1 MKATLIR
8 ILLLVLALCLCVS
21 VIACADDQPQHPADG
36 EPSPD
41 SSDDVSGEP
50 EEPEEVQIL
59 PDVEQKDYDYTLNV
73 MHWTVEGNHEYYN
86 LWLEICPGEGITGQV
101 GDIIADDIF
110 DRSGWMEENYGITIT
125 CHYESHVDLPTT
137 IASLIKSGSDEY
149 QVLVDF
155 GFNAQRSMGQNYY
168 MNLADLPNIDPSKP
182 WWVSESFENLAIG
195 EYVEF
200 AASDLL
206 ILDKGATSLVF
217 YNVPLSM
224 DMGLDNLY
232 EMVEDGTW
240 TFEEMIACAEDAYV
254 DDGNDIRDGND
265 IYGFTGSGDIP
276 VLTQYIGS
284 GMKLLARDDSGEYYY
299 QYGSDEQSLE
309 VMTAIL
315 EDLMY
320 QDFYW
325 NDYLLKNGPTF
336 ETGGALFNML
346 TARGCTTY
354 RSMED
359 AYGILPVPKY
369 DEQQERYYSM
379 VNPYSDSLIAVIN
392 TVGDVETVGAA
403 LEVMSYYSYYNIYP
417 DFYDVVIQGRGTRDE
432 ESRRMLNIVFLNR
445 TYDLGLVYDPLGFS
459 DTVLRYT
466 ATGNSNLASFFES
479 WESRLQKAV
488 DDLNEM
494 ADSY

>member
-8 ILLLVLALCLCVS
+8 VLLLLLSLCLCVS
-21 VIACADDQPQHPADG
+21 VVACADDDQSQQPADG
-36 EPSPD
+36 EPSTD
-41 SSDDVSGEP
+41 SSDAVP

-73 MHWTVEGNHEYYN
+73 MHWTVEGLHEFYN

-125 CHYESHVDLPTT
+125 CRYEPHVGLPTT
-137 IASLIKSGSDEY
+137 IANLIQSGSDEY

-168 MNLADLPNIDPSKP
+168 LNLNELPNIDTSKP

-195 EYVEF
+195 DYVEF

-217 YNVPLSM
+217 YNIPMSVDL
-224 DMGLDNLY
+224 GLDNLY
-232 EMVEDGTW
+232 ELVEDGSW
-240 TFEEMIACAEDAYV
+240 TLEEMIACAEDAYV

-284 GMKLLARDDSGEYYY
+284 GMKLLTRDDSGEYYY
-299 QYGSDEQSLE
+299 QYGSDEQALD
-309 VMTAIL
+309 VMTTIL

-325 NDYLLKNGPTF
+325 NDYLMKAPHPSFANG
-336 ETGGALFNML
+336 GSLFNIA
-346 TARGCTTY
+346 TARYCSTY

-359 AYGILPVPKY
+359 AYGILPIPKY
-369 DEQQERYYSM
+369 DEYQERYYSQI
-379 VNPYSDSLIAVIN
+379 NTYHDSLLAVLN
-392 TVGDVETVGAA
+392 TVVDQETVGAA
-403 LEVMSYYSYYNIYP
+403 LEVMGYYSYYNIYP

-432 ESRRMLNIVFLNR
+432 ESRQMLNIVFSTR

-466 ATGNSNLASFFES
+466 ATGSSNLASFFES